1 MTQAIRPIRAP
12 AIQLAGDLRKT
23 DGTWVPSFVGTVR
36 NQATQSGTPIDV
48 YNDDVYVF
56 QKRVRITLTG
66 SGPGYFDENNVPVRL
81 RTYAPAPTRD
91 TNHTTGL
98 LPDKNGL
105 GNILYA
111 FGGRMPTLTEGE
123 VYTEPFT
130 LARLDEHLSKGDTR
144 AYVFADD
151 VITLT
156 AAIFW
161 GGRIS
166 YEAVVRIKI
175 A

>member
-12 AIQLAGDLRKT
+12 AVTLRGDLRQT
-23 DGTWVPSFVGTVR
+23 DGTWLPDFNAVVG

-48 YNDDVYVF
+48 YNDDVYTF
-56 QKRVRITLTG
+56 SKKVRITLVG

-81 RTYAPAPTRD
+81 RTYAPAPTRG
-91 TNHTTGL
+91 NNNTTGM
-98 LPDKNGL
+98 LPEKNGL

-111 FGGRMPTLTEGE
+111 FGGKMPSPTEGE

-130 LARLDEHLSKGDTR
+130 IARLDSHLTKRDTR
-144 AYVFADD
+144 SYVFADD

-166 YEAVVRIKI
+166 YESVIHFKI
-175 A
+175 C